1 MSLQITKV
9 RGIPIKIHFTL
20 IIVFVLVSWTLATGF
35 MPRLYPNLNSSDY
48 WVMGITGAFILFF
61 SVLLHELAHSI
72 LSLRYGL
79 KVRQIILFIFGGISD
94 IKEETK
100 DYRKEF
106 NIAVVGPITSFA
118 LALIFGLVWLLLILF
133 GGDSAIPAVASTV
146 TDSNNLSSDESRVMQ
161 GKGDSVVD
169 VGDQYKFP
177 EIMIVSGI
185 MIYAS
190 IINALLGL
198 FNLIPAFPL
207 DGGRMLRAG
216 LIKWKKSYTEAT
228 RIAVR
233 VGIGISFGL
242 MAFGFI
248 TIFTGSTLG
257 GFWFIILGWFIQSG
271 AQTYLQQ
278 HELSTALVGVRLKD
292 IMNSKIISVNQS
304 QTVDEIL
311 RDYFNIY
318 RKSEFPILDAEGYL
332 VGAIT
337 SRQAMGVAE
346 NETGNVKVGQIMTSN
361 RELVIMNENSRAD
374 EALKR
379 MYQENKNRVFVRDD
393 KDYDII
399 REQYKTFNNNERLH
413 GNADTKIKLLGIVSK
428 TDLLNV
434 ASEREDFD
442 RLANK

>member
-1 MSLQITKV
+1 VSLQITKV
-9 RGIPIKIHFTL
+9 KGIPIKIHFTL

-35 MPRLYPNLNSSDY
+35 MPRFFPNLNSSDY
-48 WVMGITGAFILFF
+48 WVMGITGAFVLFF

-72 LSLRYGL
+72 LSLKYGL

-106 NIAVVGPITSFA
+106 KIAVVGPITSFA
-118 LALIFGLVWLLLILF
+118 LAFIFGLVWLVLIQF
-133 GGDSAIPAVASTV
+133 GGDSAIPAVTSTV
-146 TDSNNLSSDESRVMQ
+146 NENNLSLEERGAIQGRGNGVGGIGGQDE
-161 GKGDSVVD
+161 
-169 VGDQYKFP
+169 FP
-177 EIMIVSGI
+177 VISIISGI

-257 GFWFIILGWFIQSG
+257 GFWFIIIGWFIQSG

-292 IMNSKIISVNQS
+292 IMNSKFISVNQS

-318 RKSEFPILDAEGYL
+318 RKSEFPVLDAEGYL

-337 SRQAMGVAE
+337 SRQTMGVAE
-346 NETGNVKVGQIMTSN
+346 NDAGNVKVGEIMTSY

-379 MYQENKNRVFVRDD
+379 IYQENQNRVFVCDD

-399 REQYKTFNNNERLH
+399 REQYMISNNSERLH
-413 GNADTKIKLLGIVSK
+413 GNADIKIKLVGIVSK

-434 ASEREDFD
+434 ASEREEFD

>member
-1 MSLQITKV
+1 M
-9 RGIPIKIHFTL
+9 
-20 IIVFVLVSWTLATGF
+20 
-35 MPRLYPNLNSSDY
+35 
-48 WVMGITGAFILFF
+48 
-61 SVLLHELAHSI
+61 
-72 LSLRYGL
+72 
-79 KVRQIILFIFGGISD
+79 
-94 IKEETK
+94 
-100 DYRKEF
+100 
-106 NIAVVGPITSFA
+106 
-118 LALIFGLVWLLLILF
+118 LILF
-133 GGDSAIPAVASTV
+133 GGDSALPAVTSTV
-146 TDSNNLSSDESRVMQ
+146 TDDNNLSSEERGVTQ
-161 GKGDSVVD
+161 GRGDGVVGIGGQD
-169 VGDQYKFP
+169 KFP
-177 EIMIVSGI
+177 EISIISGV

-190 IINALLGL
+190 IINALIGL
-198 FNLIPAFPL
+198 FNLISAFPL

-233 VGIGISFGL
+233 VGIGMSFGL

-248 TIFTGSTLG
+248 TIFAGSTLG
-257 GFWFIILGWFIQSG
+257 GFWFIIIGWFIQSG

-292 IMNSKIISVNQS
+292 MMNSKFISVNQS

-318 RKSEFPILDAEGYL
+318 RKSEFPVLDAEGYL
-332 VGAIT
+332 VGTIT

-346 NETGNVKVGQIMTSN
+346 NDARNVKVGQIMTSN
-361 RELVIMNENSRAD
+361 GELVIMNENSRAD

-379 MYQENKNRVFVRDD
+379 IYQEDKNRIFVRDD
-393 KDYDII
+393 KDYVII
-399 REQYKTFNNNERLH
+399 REQYMTSNNNERLH
-413 GNADTKIKLLGIVSK
+413 GNADMKINLLGIVSK